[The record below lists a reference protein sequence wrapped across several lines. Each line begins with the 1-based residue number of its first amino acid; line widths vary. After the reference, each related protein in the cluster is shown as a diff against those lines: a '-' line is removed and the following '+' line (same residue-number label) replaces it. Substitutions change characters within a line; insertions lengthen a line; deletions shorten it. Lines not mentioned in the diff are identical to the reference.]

1 MSAAPP
7 VAPVAEIAPTAPA
20 PAPHDAVPAPDLH
33 REASINLMMLL
44 AAAERAFDARQF
56 EVAAGKLSTAEAVV
70 ARVSA
75 GSRG

>member
-7 VAPVAEIAPTAPA
+7 VAPVAEIAPIAPA
-20 PAPHDAVPAPDLH
+20 SRDAVPAPDLH

-56 EVAAGKLSTAEAVV
+56 EVAAGKLSAAEAVV